1 MAREFFI
8 PKKILSGDGALDSL
22 SELVGGCG
30 QKALIVTGK
39 NVRKLSCFKALCDM
53 LTKNSVD
60 FAVFDGIT
68 GEPDDIMIELGAELY
83 SKENC
88 DFLIAIGG
96 GSPIDSMKAIAV
108 NVSGEKD
115 ICDYYGEIINLKL
128 PLMIAIPTTA
138 GTGSEA
144 TQFTVITDTKQD
156 IKMLL
161 KGAALVPDIAVVDG
175 ALGIS
180 APKTVTAS
188 TGLDAL
194 THAVEAY
201 TSRRA
206 QPLTDSVCI
215 SAVKRLFCYLPRAF
229 KDGNDLEARK
239 ETAIA
244 ALEAGIAINNSSV
257 TIVHGMSRPVGALY
271 HVPHGLSNAMLL
283 CKCMSFA
290 KDGAVSRFADLGR
303 AIGAA
308 EAATDDNT
316 AADLFLKALGELCKT
331 LEVPT
336 LCEYGIDEDD
346 FYANISK
353 MAADALASGSPANT
367 VKEVTKADIVN
378 IYRSLFD

>member
-1 MAREFFI
+1 MSREFFI

-22 SELVGGCG
+22 SELVGDCG
-30 QKALIVTGK
+30 KKALIVTGK
-39 NVRKLSCFKALCDM
+39 NVRKLPCFTALCDM
-53 LTKNSVD
+53 LTQSSVD

-68 GEPDDIMIELGAELY
+68 GEPDDIMIESGAKLY
-83 SKENC
+83 RKEGC

-108 NVSGEKD
+108 NVSGEKG
-115 ICDYYGEIINLKL
+115 ICDYYGEVIDLKL
-128 PLMIAIPTTA
+128 PKMIAIPTTA

-144 TQFTVITDTKQD
+144 TQFTVITDTKRD

-175 ALGIS
+175 TLGVS
-180 APKTVTAS
+180 APKTVTAN

-206 QPLTDSVCI
+206 QPLTDSVCL
-215 SAVKRLFCYLPRAF
+215 SAIKRLFKYLPKAYEN
-229 KDGNDLEARK
+229 GNDLTARN

-257 TIVHGMSRPVGALY
+257 TVVHGMSRPIGALY

-283 CKCMSFA
+283 YKCMSFA
-290 KDGAVSRFADLGR
+290 KDGAVSRFAKLAR
-303 AIGAA
+303 AIGKALPD
-308 EAATDDNT
+308 TDDST
-316 AADLFLKALGELCKT
+316 AADLFLDALGELCKT
-331 LEVPT
+331 LQVPT
-336 LCEYGIDEDD
+336 LKEYGIKGQD
-346 FYANISK
+346 FLKNIDK
-353 MAADALASGSPANT
+353 MAEDALASGSPANT
-367 VKEVTKADIVN
+367 VKEVTKADVVN
-378 IYRSLFD
+378 IYRSLFN

>member
-1 MAREFFI
+1 MAWEFFI

-22 SELVGGCG
+22 SELISTCG
-30 QKALIVTGK
+30 KKALIVTGK
-39 NVRKLSCFKALCDM
+39 NVRRLPCFTSLCDM
-53 LTKNSVD
+53 LTKNSSE

-68 GEPDDIMIELGAELY
+68 GEPDDIMIENGAALY
-83 SKENC
+83 SKEKC

-108 NVSGEKD
+108 NVSGEKG
-115 ICDYYGEIINLKL
+115 ICDYYGETINLKL
-128 PLMIAIPTTA
+128 PKMIAVPTTA

-144 TQFTVITDTKQD
+144 TQFTVITDTKRN

-175 ALGIS
+175 SLGVS

-206 QPLTDSVCI
+206 QPLTDSVCV
-215 SAVKRLFCYLPRAF
+215 SAVKRLFCYLPRAY
-229 KDGNDLEARK
+229 KNGDDLEARK

-257 TIVHGMSRPVGALY
+257 TLVHGMSRPIGALY

-283 CKCMSFA
+283 YKCMSFA
-290 KDGAVSRFADLGR
+290 KEGALSRFAELAR
-303 AIGAA
+303 AIGVAKA
-308 EAATDDNT
+308 ETDDGT
-316 AADLFLKALGELCKT
+316 AADLFSDALSKLCKT

-336 LCEYGIDEDD
+336 LKEYGIDKES
-346 FYANISK
+346 FLANIDK
-353 MAADALASGSPANT
+353 MADDALASGSPANT
-367 VKEVTKADIVN
+367 VKNVTKSDIVS
-378 IYRSLFD
+378 IYKSLFD

>member
-1 MAREFFI
+1 MSREFFI
-8 PKKILSGDGALDSL
+8 PKKILSGDGALDAL
-22 SELVGGCG
+22 SELITDCG
-30 QKALIVTGK
+30 KKALIVTGK
-39 NVRKLSCFKALCDM
+39 NVRQLPCFTALCDM
-53 LTKNSVD
+53 LTQSSVD

-68 GEPDDIMIELGAELY
+68 GEPDNVMIESGAELY
-83 SKENC
+83 RKEGC

-108 NVSGEKD
+108 NVSGEKN
-115 ICDYYGEIINLKL
+115 ICDYYGQIINLML
-128 PLMIAIPTTA
+128 PKMIAIPTTA

-144 TQFTVITDTKQD
+144 TQFTVITDTKRD

-175 ALGIS
+175 SLGVS
-180 APKTVTAS
+180 APKTVTAN

-215 SAVKRLFCYLPRAF
+215 SAVKRLFKYLPKAYEN
-229 KDGNDLEARK
+229 GNDLTARN

-257 TIVHGMSRPVGALY
+257 TIVHGMSRPIGALY

-283 CKCMSFA
+283 YKCMSFA
-290 KDGAVSRFADLGR
+290 KDGAVSRFAELAR
-303 AIGAA
+303 AIGKALPD
-308 EAATDDNT
+308 TDDST
-316 AADLFLKALGELCKT
+316 AADLFLDALGELCKT
-331 LEVPT
+331 LQVPT
-336 LCEYGIDEDD
+336 LKEYGIKGQD
-346 FYANISK
+346 FLKNIDK
-353 MAADALASGSPANT
+353 MAEDALASGSPANT

-378 IYRSLFD
+378 IYGSLFN